1 MALCKHVLRKLNA
14 DSLMRRRGVLT
25 IGLVKDAVV
34 NLQARAGEGHLRGHG
49 HSDGAGQQVD
59 PLSVRL

>member
-1 MALCKHVLRKLNA
+1 
-14 DSLMRRRGVLT
+14 MRRRGVLT